1 VSPELWKMI
10 NKFFARIAVFIKNN
24 PGLMKELISLE
35 AEFPYLMTDNAQR
48 EMIIFDWFI
57 FDRRLKSLD
66 KTPLEHFIDINKDA
80 PPEEKRIYE
89 NFRNNIYSLFEV
101 KALKIGKEMVLMDL
115 TTENE
120 YWIWERTATQHL
132 QKGQCIFTR
141 ILPYEDHYILTGM
154 VHAFPKDATY
164 AMRLAYKRM
173 RENKVDMKINPKQI
187 AEIIHEFQTK
197 ERIKDLD
204 LDKLQQRLSKKLE
217 EVGLANVTP
226 ADIIEKFNKN
236 IEPGQ
241 VFREITEKA
250 IFPEDEDA
258 DELLE
263 LLAALWNKFPHKAM
277 GYISPEEKDRDY
289 PRGPQELSLIHE
301 LMHHLHSE
309 INPDNYSNKEE
320 LHKALAEAQER
331 WLNTP
336 NSELDGKTPK
346 ELIFEERKR
355 IGNPRKEIG
364 LSITAHPIARVTRKE
379 KEAEEL
385 FNKALSLSKEKRYEE
400 AIDCY
405 KRYVEIYPENYVAWG
420 NMGSLYGLLINKK
433 EAYKCLH
440 KALSIKPNYKIARDN
455 LALLEGVNTGYLKK
469 LAKHGLVKWR
479 RSRPS
484 KRKP

>member
-1 VSPELWKMI
+1 MI
-10 NKFFARIAVFIKNN
+10 NKFFEKLAKFIKDN
-24 PGLMKELISLE
+24 PRMTKELINLDS
-35 AEFPYLMTDNAQR
+35 EFPYLMTDNEKR
-48 EMIIFDWFI
+48 KIIIFDWFV
-57 FDRRLKSLD
+57 FGHRLKPFD
-66 KTPLEHFIDINKDA
+66 KTPLEYFIDLNKDV

-89 NFRNNIYSLFEV
+89 NFKNNIYSIFEV
-101 KALKIGKEMVLMDL
+101 KTLKTGKQMVLIDL
-115 TTENE
+115 TTQKE
-120 YWIWERTATQHL
+120 YWIWEKTATQHL

-173 RENKVDMKINPKQI
+173 RENKVDMKITPKQI
-187 AEIIHEFQTK
+187 AVIIHDFQTK
-197 ERIKDLD
+197 EKIKDLD
-204 LDKLQQRLSKKLE
+204 LDKVQERLTEKLE
-217 EVGLANVTP
+217 EVGLADVTP
-226 ADIIEKFNKN
+226 AYIIERFNQN
-236 IEPGQ
+236 IEPVQ
-241 VFREITEKA
+241 VFKEIAEKA

-258 DELLE
+258 HELLE

-277 GYISPEEKDRDY
+277 GHISPEEKDRDY

-301 LMHHLHSE
+301 LMYHLHNE
-309 INPDNYSNKEE
+309 ISLDNYSNKEE
-320 LHKALAEAQER
+320 LDRTLAEVQER

-336 NSELDGKTPK
+336 NPELDGKTPR

-355 IGNPRKEIG
+355 MDNPRKEIG
-364 LSITAHPIARVTRKE
+364 LSITANSITKVTKKE

-385 FNKALSLSKEKRYEE
+385 FNKALSFSKEKRYEE
-400 AIDCY
+400 ALDCY
-405 KRYVEIYPENYVAWG
+405 KRYVEICPENYVAWG

-455 LALLEGVNTGYLKK
+455 LALLEKVDTEYLKK
-469 LAKHGLVKWR
+469 LAEDGLVKWR
-479 RSRPS
+479 RSRPP

>member
-1 VSPELWKMI
+1 MI
-10 NKFFARIAVFIKNN
+10 NKFFKKLVKFIKDN

-35 AEFPYLMTDNAQR
+35 TEFPYLMTDNAKR

-57 FDRRLKSLD
+57 FDRRLKSFD

-115 TTENE
+115 MTKKE
-120 YWIWERTATQHL
+120 YWIWEKTATQHL
-132 QKGQCIFTR
+132 QKGQCILTR

-154 VHAFPKDATY
+154 VHAFPKDSTY
-164 AMRLAYKRM
+164 AIRLAYKRM
-173 RENKVDMKINPKQI
+173 RESKIDMKITPKQI
-187 AEIIHEFQTK
+187 AEITHEFQTK
-197 ERIKDLD
+197 EKIKDLD
-204 LDKLQQRLSKKLE
+204 LDKVQQRLSGKLE
-217 EVGLANVTP
+217 KLQLANVTP
-226 ADIIEKFNKN
+226 ADIIEKFNEN
-236 IEPGQ
+236 IELGQ
-241 VFREITEKA
+241 VFKEITEKA
-250 IFPEDEDA
+250 VFPEEDDA

-277 GYISPEEKDRDY
+277 GHISPEEKSRDY
-289 PRGPQELSLIHE
+289 PRGPQELLLIQE
-301 LMHHLHSE
+301 LMHYLQNE
-309 INPDNYSNKEE
+309 ISLDNYSNKEE
-320 LHKALAEAQER
+320 LDKALAKAQER

-336 NSELDGKTPK
+336 NPELDGKTPG

-355 IGNPRKEIG
+355 MGNPRKEIG
-364 LSITAHPIARVTRKE
+364 LSITAQPIAKVTKKE

-385 FNKALSLSKEKRYEE
+385 FNKALRLSKEKRYEE
-400 AIDCY
+400 AINCY

-440 KALSIKPNYKIARDN
+440 KALSIKPNYKIAREN
-455 LALLEGVNTGYLKK
+455 LALLESVDTGYLKK

-479 RSRPS
+479 SSRPR
-484 KRKP
+484 KRRRFGGHNT